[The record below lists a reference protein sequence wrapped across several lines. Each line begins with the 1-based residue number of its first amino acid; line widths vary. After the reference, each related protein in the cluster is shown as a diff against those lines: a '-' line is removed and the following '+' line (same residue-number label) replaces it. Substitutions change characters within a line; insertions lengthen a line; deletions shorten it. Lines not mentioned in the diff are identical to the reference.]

1 MDRYEE
7 ANNNQYSEGVQREA
21 QKIALR
27 LGNGNDKKEVSTS
40 NLIFK
45 PPVEVMSCALL
56 CYCMLWLCHDIRCL
70 KNTPTNKK
78 TPTPPKKK
86 PPEKNHKKGTSHSLS
101 VPCLTRFEHQILT
114 YFSDF
119 YAFCT
124 TLVMFTFTYHLSSK
138 VAKVLVS
145 AWALGCP

>member
-45 PPVEVMSCALL
+45 PPVEVTSCAML
-56 CYCMLWLCHDIRCL
+56 CCCMLVLCHDKDSHL
-70 KNTPTNKK
+70 DAFFF
-78 TPTPPKKK
+78 KKK
-86 PPEKNHKKGTSHSLS
+86 KRRGLHIHFLYR
-101 VPCLTRFEHQILT
+101 LT
-114 YFSDF
+114 
-119 YAFCT
+119 
-124 TLVMFTFTYHLSSK
+124 
-138 VAKVLVS
+138 
-145 AWALGCP
+145 

>member
-45 PPVEVMSCALL
+45 PPVEVMSCAML
-56 CYCMLWLCHDIRCL
+56 CYCMLGLCHDKDIPL
-70 KNTPTNKK
+70 DAF
-78 TPTPPKKK
+78 
-86 PPEKNHKKGTSHSLS
+86 KKGVCVGGELCIHFLYLVSPDLS
-101 VPCLTRFEHQILT
+101 FRAFLEFVI
-114 YFSDF
+114 DF
-119 YAFCT
+119 YPSCIT
-124 TLVMFTFTYHLSSK
+124 PGYVYTCLS
-138 VAKVLVS
+138 
-145 AWALGCP
+145 